1 MIPLNDIPDDAQL
14 NKIDASAAHHG
25 RPCLRLAL
33 DASSRAGKFRVDFV
47 DKPSFLLLPHVMQ
60 DGVIEVD
67 LCARLLPD
75 APDYARSFIGLAY
88 RVQDD
93 LSTYESLYLRP
104 TNGHPHAP
112 PPPRDVRAV
121 QYYTYPDHPFD
132 VLRETDPGRF
142 EAGADIALNRWTQF
156 RSTLHG
162 ADFTAYADGKLILQ
176 GMEKLPPAPAALG
189 CGLTSAPKVFLPT
202 CRFEAASNCLI
213 CILCP
218 RVRRPRKALTR
229 C

>member
-104 TNGHPHAP
+104 TNGHPQGEGAAP
-112 PPPRDVRAV
+112 LSADLLCKSSAGQRLHRGMNRPFFAGDL
-121 QYYTYPDHPFD
+121 QPD
-132 VLRETDPGRF
+132 
-142 EAGADIALNRWTQF
+142 
-156 RSTLHG
+156 
-162 ADFTAYADGKLILQ
+162 
-176 GMEKLPPAPAALG
+176 
-189 CGLTSAPKVFLPT
+189 
-202 CRFEAASNCLI
+202 
-213 CILCP
+213 
-218 RVRRPRKALTR
+218 
-229 C
+229 